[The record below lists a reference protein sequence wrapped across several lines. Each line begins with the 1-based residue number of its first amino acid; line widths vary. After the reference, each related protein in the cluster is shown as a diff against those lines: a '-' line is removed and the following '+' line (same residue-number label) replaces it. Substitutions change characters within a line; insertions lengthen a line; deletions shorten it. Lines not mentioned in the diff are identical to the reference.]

1 MREEQGYGTLMTC
14 SLSSP
19 CPVTLAKSLSCGDS
33 FRSLRSKLSEVDF
46 VAVSEAA
53 TSSGI
58 LSPGR
63 SSIPDTLN
71 LMAFL
76 SCLGEEVQMVRK
88 SLLNSGG
95 SWDSGITLRHV
106 EIGQS
111 CPPIRTKE
119 KISFATRETRRRL
132 PLPALYSSRYLI
144 PALSTCVLTIKVAL
158 GAPLSRPASH
168 EGCAL
173 GSLLIPL
180 FSDTVTTHHFPPR
193 SQ

>member
-1 MREEQGYGTLMTC
+1 MQ
-14 SLSSP
+14 
-19 CPVTLAKSLSCGDS
+19 
-33 FRSLRSKLSEVDF
+33 SLRLPPALEFSLQVG
-46 VAVSEAA
+46 AA
-53 TSSGI
+53 SHI
-58 LSPGR
+58 LS
-63 SSIPDTLN
+63 T
-71 LMAFL
+71 MAFL
-76 SCLGEEVQMVRK
+76 SCLGEVQMVRK
-88 SLLNSGG
+88 SLLSSGG

-111 CPPIRTKE
+111 CPPVRTKE
-119 KISFATRETRRRL
+119 KINFATRETRRRL
-132 PLPALYSSRYLI
+132 PLPALYSSRYLV

-180 FSDTVTTHHFPPR
+180 FSGTVKTHHFPPR